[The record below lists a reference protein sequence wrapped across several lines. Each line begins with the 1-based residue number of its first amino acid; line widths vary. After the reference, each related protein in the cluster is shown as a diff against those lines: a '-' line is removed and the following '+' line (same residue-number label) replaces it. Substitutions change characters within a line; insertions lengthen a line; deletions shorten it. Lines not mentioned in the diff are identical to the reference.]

1 MIYISVFLERHLVKL
16 YTVTEVDS
24 QTFKWTRI
32 GSYQTVAL
40 AEEAAL
46 KYLREDHDEGHY
58 MHYREGSISGF
69 PEHPSEKFCTGP
81 VGL

>member
-58 MHYREGSISGF
+58 MHYRGE
-69 PEHPSEKFCTGP
+69 PLPNSEKFCTGP